1 VEVSILTILVISK
14 ALIREGLAS
23 LLAST
28 NYKPVTSVSSI
39 AELGRE
45 LDFATGIGLFII
57 DRNALAQTSEL
68 ALSEI
73 STLRH
78 QHPHSRVL
86 VLSDAFDFSDVLAVL
101 RGGAAGYLMNTLTSE
116 TLIKSLDLVMLGETV
131 LTAEFVR
138 ALGEMRGGRGEMAAA
153 PHSDTTC
160 HQLEHVAGYQLSSR
174 ETAILSR
181 LIQGES
187 NKHIARAIGVAEA
200 TVKTHI
206 KAILRKIRVK
216 NRTQAAMWAHAHLPQ
231 QPDAVGAA
239 A

>member
-1 VEVSILTILVISK
+1 MSILTILVISK

-39 AELGRE
+39 AELDRE
-45 LDFATGIGLFII
+45 LDFAAGVGLFII

-73 STLRH
+73 STLRE
-78 QHPHSRVL
+78 QHPNSRVL
-86 VLSDAFDFSDVLAVL
+86 VLSDVFDFSDVLAVL
-101 RGGAAGYLMNTLTSE
+101 QGGAAGYLMNTLTSE

-138 ALGEMRGGRGEMAAA
+138 ALGEMRGGHGEMAA
-153 PHSDTTC
+153 PHSDATC
-160 HQLEHVAGYQLSSR
+160 HHLEHVAGHQLSSR

-231 QPDAVGAA
+231 QLDAVVAA